1 MQRLFLR
8 KTDPKKL
15 EANPK
20 LPYFTLVLP
29 PEEGAEEGAEWAVV
43 GALWKAKTGNGYSGK
58 CDENVQIIVG
68 EKKKVE
74 KKPAPEKEERP
85 DEETSSD

>member
-1 MQRLFLR
+1 MQKLFLR
-8 KTDPKKL
+8 KTDPKRL

-29 PEEGAEEGAEWAVV
+29 PPEGSPENAEWAVV
-43 GALWKAKTGNGYSGK
+43 GALWKAKSGNGYSGK

-68 EKKKVE
+68 EKKPGLTSKTTE
-74 KKPAPEKEERP
+74 KKYQEDFDLPQ
-85 DEETSSD
+85 D